1 MKQKNIKGLISE
13 YFIFLIFIAL
23 VVVLTCLKPSFIA
36 PTNLVNI
43 LKQASINGILA
54 FGMMFVIIA
63 GGFDMSVGSTVA
75 FTGILAALLGKGDL
89 PLIVPLVVAMLAGLA
104 VGMVNGIGVAIGDL
118 PPFIMTLGSMTAVR
132 GLALLTSN
140 GKPIT
145 GISKEYKAVA
155 ASSIAG
161 IPMLSVFLV
170 IVIIICAFVLS
181 KTVYGRRVYACGG
194 TSTGSDAGTDSG
206 ADSGSDSYKIA
217 LIQQHQT
224 NAFQI
229 AVSEAAEAKAD
240 ELGVDLTIL
249 SADQDAATQISQ
261 IEQCVSEGYD
271 AILFEPV
278 DPDGLA
284 DAAKSAADSGVVMI
298 NIISACTDWQ
308 NNGISAVSYGNNVKA
323 GETEMEQV
331 AKLLNGK
338 GNIAILTGPS
348 GDAGGLQRMEGYENI
363 LKNYPEIKQVVAP
376 ADCQWDTASAQST
389 VESWLSAY
397 DLDAIVC
404 ENDGMAVGAGNAA
417 GANSG
422 IVIAGVDGT
431 PDGFEAIQDG
441 RISGTVSQNGGAMAA
456 NGIEAAVK
464 LLKGETLDTTEI
476 VTDNTWIDSSNV
488 KDYE

>member
-1 MKQKNIKGLISE
+1 MTKKR
-13 YFIFLIFIAL
+13 FL
-23 VVVLTCLKPSFIA
+23 
-36 PTNLVNI
+36 
-43 LKQASINGILA
+43 
-54 FGMMFVIIA
+54 
-63 GGFDMSVGSTVA
+63 
-75 FTGILAALLGKGDL
+75 
-89 PLIVPLVVAMLAGLA
+89 AMLLTGA
-104 VGMVNGIGVAIGDL
+104 
-118 PPFIMTLGSMTAVR
+118 MTLG
-132 GLALLTSN
+132 LA
-140 GKPIT
+140 T
-145 GISKEYKAVA
+145 GCGNS
-155 ASSIAG
+155 ASTDSDA
-161 IPMLSVFLV
+161 
-170 IVIIICAFVLS
+170 
-181 KTVYGRRVYACGG
+181 
-194 TSTGSDAGTDSG
+194 STGSDSSASDSG
-206 ADSGSDSYKIA
+206 DSYKIA

-441 RISGTVSQNGGAMAA
+441 RITGTVSQNGGAMAA

-488 KDYE
+488 GDYE